1 MGVINPVVLVIPY
14 VLQEWR
20 HVYFVWSGRRDH
32 EHVVGRILL
41 SHVAVLTVVGAIGS
55 SGCTDPKL
63 SSILRREDRAS
74 PRIILVSEHRLPR

>member
-1 MGVINPVVLVIPY
+1 MGVLNPVVLVNPC
-14 VLQEWR
+14 VLQEHR

-32 EHVVGRILL
+32 ERVVGRILL
-41 SHVAVLTVVGAIGS
+41 SQVAVLTVVGAIGS

-74 PRIILVSEHRLPR
+74 PASPMISG